1 MSPQYS
7 TPGVYIE
14 EVTGPGVIAGVGT
27 STAAFIGPA
36 VAGPLGQADRIT
48 SFDDFIRL
56 YAGTRN
62 GRPWPYLY
70 AGSTPF
76 YLGFAVEGFFRN
88 GGTQAFVV
96 RIGTAAQASLPVPNQ
111 AGHEAFVVSALE
123 EGVAGDQ
130 ISVAIEHSA
139 VLTVATGSSVL
150 TTVSGTT
157 VAVLSAAAFQVGDEV
172 ATTAANRAR
181 ITQIQG
187 SVLTLS
193 AALAGAASGDTL
205 RIADLKAGNL
215 VDFRLVSTAG
225 LATGAHVLLQ
235 ADRGVVAHVNSQT
248 GFVGLAGGPLNDVST
263 AGAAPTVTAIRI
275 LVVGNANVT
284 GSAVVA
290 NPRGDLV
297 TRLTVDDATP
307 FVPGDTVTSDGT
319 HTAAIDGI
327 QGLQLTL
334 ASQLQGVG
342 ASVRIADV
350 VAASTTFRLDRTAG
364 LTPGTVLHLSD
375 GGANQ
380 SDVVVE
386 SVTPAGLVTIA
397 TTPAVAGTFDLTV
410 AAGSEPTATP
420 QEFRLV
426 VTPPATSAGAAE
438 RLEGLS
444 LNPSH
449 PRFVLN
455 PGAVSSDWIEVGPP
469 PAPPTTAT
477 YPGALVDFTTSGS
490 LAGGAD
496 DQPQALTSVDYQ
508 GGLDVLRDVDD
519 VNLVIVPDAASHA
532 ERQTIQQAA
541 IDHCLE
547 MEDRF
552 AILDSIQGAPPY
564 GPGSVEEQRA
574 LVTADRGFAAL
585 YYPWLLTRDPTSSG
599 PQPRTMTI
607 PPSGAIAGVYA
618 RTDQERGVH
627 KAPANTD
634 VRGVLGLEQRL
645 SDRLQGPLNLEGV
658 NVLRIFPGNGQV
670 IVWGARTTVEP
681 DITDWLYV
689 NVRRLLLYIEE
700 SVQEGIR
707 WAVFEGNDLALWQKL
722 NRTITAFLTEVWRDG
737 GLFGAKAQDAFQ
749 VRIDEALNPPS
760 ERALGRLHIEIQVAP
775 VRPAEFIVV
784 RIGLWDG
791 GGDVSES

>member
-14 EVTGPGVIAGVGT
+14 EVTGPGVISGVGT
-27 STAAFIGPA
+27 STAAFIGPTI
-36 VAGPLGQADRIT
+36 AGPLGQARRIT

-62 GRPWPYLY
+62 GHPWPYLY

-96 RIGTAAQASLPVPNQ
+96 RIGTAVQSSRTVNNQ
-111 AGHEAFVVSALE
+111 ATRPAFVVRAIE

-130 ISVAIEHSA
+130 ISIAVQRSA
-139 VLTVATGSSVL
+139 TLAVATGSSTL

-172 ATTAANRAR
+172 TTNGTNRAR

-187 SVLTLS
+187 NVLTLS
-193 AALAGAASGDTL
+193 VALAGASNGDTL
-205 RIADLKAGNL
+205 RIGDLKTGNL
-215 VDFRLVSTAG
+215 TDFRLVSTEG
-225 LATGAHVLLQ
+225 LAAGAHVLLQ
-235 ADRGVVAHVNSQT
+235 TDRGVVAHVNQQT
-248 GFVGLAGGPLNDVST
+248 GFIGLAGGPAHDVST
-263 AGAAPTVTAIRI
+263 SGTPPTVTAIRT
-275 LVVGNANVT
+275 LVVGHSNIT
-284 GSAVVA
+284 GSSVVA
-290 NPRGDLV
+290 NPRGELV
-297 TRLTVDDATP
+297 TQLLVVDATP

-319 HTAAIDGI
+319 HTGTIAGI
-327 QGLQLTL
+327 QGNQLTL
-334 ASQLQGVG
+334 TAQLQGVG
-342 ASVRIADV
+342 AALRIAN
-350 VAASTTFRLDRTAG
+350 VAPGSTTFRLDRTAG
-364 LTPGTVLHLSD
+364 LTPGTVLLLSD

-380 SDVVVE
+380 SNVVVE

-397 TTPAVAGTFDLTV
+397 ATPAVAGTFDLTV

-426 VTPPATSAGAAE
+426 VTPPSTSARSAE
-438 RLEGLS
+438 RIEGLS

-455 PGAVSSDWIEVGPP
+455 PGAVASDWVEVAPP

-477 YPGALVDFTTSGS
+477 YPGALVDFTTSGA
-490 LAGGAD
+490 LTGGAN
-496 DQPQALTSVDYQ
+496 DQPQSLTSVDYQ

-519 VNLVIVPDAASHA
+519 VNLVVVPDAASHA

-585 YYPWLLTRDPTSSG
+585 YYPWLLMRDPTSSG
-599 PQPRTMTI
+599 PQPRTMTL

-634 VRGVLGLEQRL
+634 VRGALGLEQRL

-700 SVQEGIR
+700 SVQQGIH
-707 WAVFEGNDLALWQKL
+707 WAVFEGNDLSLWQKL

-760 ERALGRLHIEIQVAP
+760 ERALGRLHIEIKVAP
-775 VRPAEFIVV
+775 VRPAEFIIV